1 MEPLH
6 RHDDETVTLII
17 EPTQSR
23 VVEPIDGTLQRDLG
37 VGIIGFDRVI
47 DDQDVAAPTGQSA
60 SHGSCETISTP
71 GRFELAFGVLLRVQP
86 GTEIYSFEE
95 RRIEQRA
102 AVTGEFVGE
111 ILRIAGADQP
121 CAGVAAKQPGWQADR
136 DDKRLQAPWGQIED
150 QPLAALPDHH
160 LLDAV
165 THRVNVPIGHQA
177 LTGIERLKG
186 GVHERTK
193 MASVH
198 CVSQSARA
206 LNLAR
211 HAGTFSTAAGN
222 SCRDFVAAA
231 KLAAAQT
238 GPRRLVWKGME
249 RRGHARHMREGRAR
263 TSQR

>member
-1 MEPLH
+1 MTE
-6 RHDDETVTLII
+6 RTLGAV
-17 EPTQSR
+17 R
-23 VVEPIDGTLQRDLG
+23 KRLR
-37 VGIIGFDRVI
+37 
-47 DDQDVAAPTGQSA
+47 AGQ
-60 SHGSCETISTP
+60 H
-71 GRFELAFGVLLRVQP
+71 
-86 GTEIYSFEE
+86 
-95 RRIEQRA
+95 
-102 AVTGEFVGE
+102 
-111 ILRIAGADQP
+111 GADQP

-136 DDKRLQAPWGQIED
+136 DDKRLQASWGQIED

-238 GPRRLVWKGME
+238 GPRRLVWQGWSAGTTRDTCEKAA
-249 RRGHARHMREGRAR
+249 RGRVNAEPCVGFP
-263 TSQR
+263 T